1 VEGAQACDFPLT
13 IPDLGS
19 GTMVLAHAH
28 GRRQGST
35 VGDLHARDGQNPALL
50 QVRVEA
56 AMEDELVVAVKKA

>member
-19 GTMVLAHAH
+19 GTMMLAHAH

-35 VGDLHARDGQNPALL
+35 VGDLRARDGQNPALL
-50 QVRVEA
+50 QGGVEA
-56 AMEDELVVAVKKA
+56 AMKDDVAVKKA